1 MAMRTRNGGSA
12 AAIQYENFQPKS
24 ESREE
29 EGESVLLIYL
39 PEFFKEQLKITYVHS
54 SGIVRVTGERPLAYN
69 KWSRFNQTFPVPQ
82 NCEVNKIQG
91 KFQDG
96 ILFITMPKATIKQS
110 HPKEESKGTKEALL
124 PSKDALP
131 EKTTTS
137 QVSQKPKMETKALK
151 GMEDPA
157 GFFSPKKTD
166 GQKVGAVSPQK
177 SLKDQKSQKG
187 PAEAPPKVVSTTDTK
202 KQRDEKTDQVSGA
215 KTVDQKPMIVKKES
229 TDEVSKKMPTESV
242 KEKTLFEQEEIIRK
256 RKDSLA
262 TEGDESRKK
271 RKEPVFAGETSS
283 LRASDK
289 SDREKSDGFAS
300 AGAEEK
306 SKQDFNVAGKVK
318 EVTNVAAAAAK
329 KTMKGLGN
337 MELSEEKQ
345 SMLNMGVAVLVIVA
359 LGAYVV
365 YSYRSSGT
373 SKD

>member
-1 MAMRTRNGGSA
+1 MAMRTRTGGSA

-24 ESREE
+24 ERQEE
-29 EGESVLLIYL
+29 EGETVLLIYL
-39 PEFFKEQLKITYVHS
+39 PDFLKKQLKIAYVHS
-54 SGIVRVTGERPLAYN
+54 SRIVRVTGERPLEYN

-96 ILFITMPKATIKQS
+96 ILFITMPKDTTKQS
-110 HPKEESKGTKEALL
+110 HPKEESKGTKDALL

-137 QVSQKPKMETKALK
+137 QVSQKPKMETKAQK
-151 GMEDPA
+151 GMEDAA
-157 GFFSPKKTD
+157 GFSSPKQTD
-166 GQKVGAVSPQK
+166 GQ
-177 SLKDQKSQKG
+177 
-187 PAEAPPKVVSTTDTK
+187 KVVSTTDTM
-202 KQRDEKTDQVSGA
+202 KQRDEKTGQFSSD
-215 KTVDQKPMIVKKES
+215 KTVDQKPMIVKKER
-229 TDEVSKKMPTESV
+229 TDEVSKKLPTESV
-242 KEKTLFEQEEIIRK
+242 KEKTLSEQEEIIRK
-256 RKDSLA
+256 RKESLA

-271 RKEPVFAGETSS
+271 RKEPVVAGETSS

-289 SDREKSDGFAS
+289 PDKEKSGGFAGAG

-306 SKQDFNVAGKVK
+306 TKQDFNVAGKVK
-318 EVTNVAAAAAK
+318 EVKNVAAAAAK
-329 KTMKGLGN
+329 KTVKGLGT
-337 MELSEEKQ
+337 MELSEERQ
-345 SMLNMGVAVLVIVA
+345 SMVNMGVAVLVIVA